1 MSLTKDDLLAIG
13 SLIDERLEK
22 KLDEK
27 LSPISVKLQDLSDEQ
42 QKQGAEQTNQRTTL
56 QYLKKKVNKIE
67 KTVDIIGR
75 TYDERITKNTRDIE
89 KIKIH
94 SAH

>member
-13 SLIDERLEK
+13 SLIDQKLE
-22 KLDEK
+22 
-27 LSPISVKLQDLSDEQ
+27 PIKHEQQKQGAEQ

>member
-13 SLIDERLEK
+13 SLIDQKLE
-22 KLDEK
+22 
-27 LSPISVKLQDLSDEQ
+27 PIKHEQ
-42 QKQGAEQTNQRTTL
+42 QKQGAEQMNQRTTL